1 MGRRILEFLMW
12 QRVVYHLGPSRLGKH
27 KIIFWGKKATF

>member
-12 QRVVYHLGPSRLGKH
+12 QRIVHHLGKH
-27 KIIFWGKKATF
+27 KIIFWGEKTMF